1 MCKRAET
8 MQRARRFS
16 VHSVAICILTS
27 PQSNGMST
35 IFVNT
40 LRRGYLAG
48 ADRCAAASVLDQVP
62 N

>member
-16 VHSVAICILTS
+16 VHSVALCILTS
-27 PQSNGMST
+27 PQSNEMSET
-35 IFVNT
+35 FVNT

-48 ADRCAAASVLDQVP
+48 ADRSTAASLLDQVP